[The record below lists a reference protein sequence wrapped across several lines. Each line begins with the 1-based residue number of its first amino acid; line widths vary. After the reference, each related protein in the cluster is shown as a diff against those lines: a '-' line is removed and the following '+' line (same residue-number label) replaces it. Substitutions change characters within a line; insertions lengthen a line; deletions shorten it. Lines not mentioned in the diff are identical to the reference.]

1 MNKIRITKTEEP
13 LCRSGFVLNFEH
25 SNFDIV
31 SDFGFRY
38 SDLGRDLCL
47 SETGHISEIECITFE
62 TLYYLAFFNI
72 VLYVIDNII
81 RPGSRSEDLGYA
93 ALLKGRN
100 ILFRN
105 NAATKDQYIL
115 HPLLP

>member
-38 SDLGRDLCL
+38 SDLGCDLCL
-47 SETGHISEIECITFE
+47 SVTGHIAKIGDKTFE
-62 TLYYLAFFNI
+62 T
-72 VLYVIDNII
+72 
-81 RPGSRSEDLGYA
+81 
-93 ALLKGRN
+93 
-100 ILFRN
+100 
-105 NAATKDQYIL
+105 T
-115 HPLLP
+115 H